1 MPIRLFYILSNPFFC
16 RIFLFYRSSNII
28 NICTCSGHYMP
39 FMSQRTQTL
48 DSFSRQQIFKILQ
61 NYEIFKLH
69 DTFLYAE
76 NIGKSVELETISK

>member
-1 MPIRLFYILSNPFFC
+1 
-16 RIFLFYRSSNII
+16 
-28 NICTCSGHYMP
+28 MP